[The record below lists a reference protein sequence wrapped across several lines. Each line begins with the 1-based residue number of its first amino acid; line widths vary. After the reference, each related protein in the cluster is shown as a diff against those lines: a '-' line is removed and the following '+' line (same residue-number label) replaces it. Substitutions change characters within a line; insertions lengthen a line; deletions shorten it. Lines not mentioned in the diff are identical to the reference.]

1 MGYLVCEK
9 CGGYYELQDGESPND
24 FSDKCECGGNLVY
37 SESLKSTEK
46 DSKNKNSSEATNTTQ
61 SPNKESSKNKQKKET
76 KLGMGILSIC
86 CIGIIL
92 VVVMGGS
99 LFSDKANSIKTNS
112 YGLTTF
118 ENQYIT
124 FNSNKGLE
132 VVDGLNTQ
140 DASSNI
146 TDVFIK
152 DNGNLIGEV
161 TITSYNPDDLAN
173 MEQTS
178 QYTKTTIAGHTV
190 LEYSDSSG
198 VGAYVIL
205 EGNKWIT
212 LDFDPAY
219 SSEYTTV
226 KNSLT
231 IKKTP
236 T

>member
-24 FSDKCECGGNLVY
+24 FSDKCECGGKLVY
-37 SESLKSTEK
+37 SENLENTEK
-46 DSKNKNSSEATNTTQ
+46 DSKNKNPSSINKATESANKGSSE
-61 SPNKESSKNKQKKET
+61 NKQKNK
-76 KLGMGILSIC
+76 KIGIGILSIC

-92 VVVMGGS
+92 IVVMGGS
-99 LFSDKANSIKTNS
+99 LFSDKASSINTNS

-132 VVDGLNTQ
+132 VVDGLNTE

-146 TDVFIK
+146 TDIFIK

-161 TITSYNPDDLAN
+161 TITSYNTDDLAN

-178 QYTKTTIAGHTV
+178 QYTKTTISGHTA

>member
-9 CGGYYELQDGESPND
+9 CGGYYELQYGESPDD
-24 FSDKCECGGNLVY
+24 FSDKCECGGKLVY
-37 SESLKSTEK
+37 SENLENTEK
-46 DSKNKNSSEATNTTQ
+46 DSKNKNSSEATDTIQ
-61 SPNKESSKNKQKKET
+61 SSNKESSENRQKNEKI
-76 KLGMGILSIC
+76 GIGILSIC
-86 CIGIIL
+86 CIGIIF

-99 LFSDKANSIKTNS
+99 LLSDKASSIKTNS

-118 ENQYIT
+118 ENEYIT

-161 TITSYNPDDLAN
+161 TITSYNPDDLAS
-173 MEQTS
+173 MEQTD
-178 QYTKTTIAGHTV
+178 TKTSIAGHTA
-190 LEYSDSSG
+190 LEYSDSAG